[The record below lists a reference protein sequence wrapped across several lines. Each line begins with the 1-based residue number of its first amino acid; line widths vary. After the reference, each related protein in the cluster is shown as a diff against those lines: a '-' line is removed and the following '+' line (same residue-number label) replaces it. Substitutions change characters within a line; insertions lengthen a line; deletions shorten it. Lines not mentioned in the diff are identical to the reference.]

1 MFAQWLTKLEKV
13 CRAQTAEERQAIYR
27 FRYQIYCKE
36 QGRETGGVHHD
47 TETVWDDDDELD
59 SSVHL
64 YTGTPQDITGVV
76 RLCCW
81 EPGQIPPRDF
91 ELLSL
96 HVFPDVEHTRV
107 AELGR
112 LMIQPT
118 MRGKLVIPSLARA
131 TYEFLAGEF
140 RARLAVAY
148 CSAGLVKHYR
158 KLGFRPYCAPLV
170 PTSDGMHV
178 ALVTL
183 LSDVDFHKQAGSPV
197 VGQVRKYFSAADS
210 KRDLERY
217 GPLLV
222 EESTPIEADPARIW
236 AEIQAEFVA
245 DGANQPSFLQSLPEK
260 TVKLLSSS
268 GLIINI
274 EANTLVTKAG
284 FGEREMYVILDGIF
298 EVTDLDGRR
307 LRIMSKGDLF
317 GEIAF
322 FRESGRR
329 SASVRALNEGKL
341 LVLRRRVLIEMMQSE
356 PQSAAQILFNMGR
369 VLSERL
375 ATLSQQQRLSSTS
388 SGVFGEEDEDVPPL
402 P

>member
-1 MFAQWLTKLEKV
+1 MFAQWLTKFETVHK
-13 CRAQTAEERQAIYR
+13 AETAEERQAIYR
-27 FRYQIYCKE
+27 FRYQIYAKE
-36 QGRETGGVHHD
+36 LGRETGGVHHD
-47 TETVWDDDDELD
+47 TETVWDDDDEQD
-59 SSVHL
+59 FSVHL
-64 YTGTPQDITGVV
+64 YTGTPRDITGVT
-76 RLCCW
+76 RLRCW
-81 EPGQIPPRDF
+81 EPGQIPRHDL

-96 HVFPDVEHTRV
+96 HVFPDIEHTRV

-112 LMIQPT
+112 LMIRPT
-118 MRGKLVIPSLARA
+118 MRGKLVIPSLGRA
-131 TYEFLAGEF
+131 SYELLAGEF
-140 RARLAVAY
+140 GARLGVAY
-148 CSAGLVKHYR
+148 CNAGLVKHYR
-158 KLGFRPYCAPLV
+158 KLGFRPYAAPLV
-170 PTSDGMHV
+170 PTPDGMHV

-183 LSDVDFHKQAGSPV
+183 LSDVDFQKQVGSPV
-197 VGQVRKYFSAADS
+197 AGLVRKYFSAADS

-217 GPLLV
+217 GHLLV
-222 EESTPIEADPARIW
+222 EESTPIEADPSRIW
-236 AEIQAEFVA
+236 TEIQAEFFA
-245 DGANQPSFLQSLPEK
+245 DAAEQPSFLQSLPEK
-260 TVKLLSSS
+260 TVKLLSNS
-268 GLIINI
+268 GFIVSI

-341 LVLRRRVLIEMMQSE
+341 LVLGRRMLSEMMQSD

-375 ATLSQQQRLSSTS
+375 ATLSQEQRLSSAS
-388 SGVFGEEDEDVPPL
+388 SGVFGEDDEDVPERP
-402 P
+402 